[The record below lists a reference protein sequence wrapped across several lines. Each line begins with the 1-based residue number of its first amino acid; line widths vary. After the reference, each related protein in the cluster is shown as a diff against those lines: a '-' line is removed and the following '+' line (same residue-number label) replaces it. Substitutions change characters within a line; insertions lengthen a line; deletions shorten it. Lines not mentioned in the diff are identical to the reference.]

1 SPPEDECASLP
12 VEEANASPMIV
23 VSKCGDAVNG
33 HKITNK
39 PHDYPCKISPAYPR
53 NNKGVTLLT

>member
-1 SPPEDECASLP
+1 M
-12 VEEANASPMIV
+12 EEANASPMIV